1 MVLRFL
7 RTFLIFL
14 VCGSSAWATHNRA
27 GEIILKQVGDLTLRA
42 TIVTYT
48 KTSSFSVDRDSLEI
62 KWGDGSRQMIARANG
77 NGEILP
83 NDVKRNYYIAEHT
96 YPGRATYTISMTDP
110 NRNGGILNVNPPS
123 SENVVF
129 YIETNFTFLNPQFSG
144 YNNSSIL
151 LQPPV
156 DIACVGQKF
165 IHNPNAFDPDGD
177 SLAYALVVPMQEMG
191 LPVPNY
197 SFPDQILSGPNNK
210 ITIDSR
216 SGDIVWQS
224 PQLEGEYNIAIR
236 ISEYRHGVLISSVL
250 RDMQILVKGC
260 NNRPPT
266 IQSIDEICMIAGIP
280 YDITVTGD
288 DPDAVS
294 LRQKVKL
301 TALGA
306 PFQMTPSP
314 AVFNVPGGFNS
325 PLVRGIFRWTPSC
338 NAIAREYYNLIFK
351 AEDNFFDT
359 TGLAFLKNLRVKVVG
374 PPPEQVTVEKQGEDA
389 MIKWEYPYDCQD
401 TQDQYFKGFNVYRR
415 IGSNNFLAD
424 TCTPGLEGKGYTKI
438 ASLVKTN
445 DGNRYQ
451 FLDTTIEK
459 GKTYCYRILAQFSK
473 NTPAGFPFNVIE
485 SLPSL
490 ESCLL
495 VNLDLPI
502 ITQVTVDKTDALSG
516 QITLRWKKPRVPDLD
531 TIQFPPPYTIQ
542 IYRGDGI
549 NPASV
554 DALPGAI
561 FTYASYHAMV
571 DGVWVDDLIN
581 TKDRPYTYEIHFSH
595 GASVQFYGSS
605 EQASS
610 VFLLTTPSDQK
621 VSLNAQYSVPWD
633 NFKFVFYRKNE
644 LTGVF
649 DSIGSSGTGQW
660 IDEPLEN
667 GKEYCY
673 KIKTIGKYNSVGWTD
688 TLVNFSQ
695 ERCAIPKD
703 TVPPCPVTLSIDNQ
717 CLNPNLSS
725 NDFGFNILKWDY
737 VATCSQQRNAY
748 YFRIY
753 FRENVQQDWTLL
765 DSVYANQRFVYKHFL
780 NTNLT
785 GCYQVRAVDSLLN
798 EQSQQVGICVEDCQ
812 EYVLPNAFSPNGDGQ
827 NDVFLPRR
835 NTNVE
840 SIEFVIFNKWGNK
853 VFETTDPQIL
863 WSGSTS
869 NGTPLPAATYYYIGK
884 VFKKDSRGNITAG
897 NLKGF
902 IQLIK

>member
-7 RTFLIFL
+7 GTFMIIL
-14 VCGSSAWATHNRA
+14 VCGSSALATHNRA

-325 PLVRGIFRWTPSC
+325 PLVRGVFRWTPSC
-338 NAIAREYYNLIFK
+338 NAIAREYYNLIS
-351 AEDNFFDT
+351 
-359 TGLAFLKNLRVKVVG
+359 R
-374 PPPEQVTVEKQGEDA
+374 
-389 MIKWEYPYDCQD
+389 
-401 TQDQYFKGFNVYRR
+401 RR
-415 IGSNNFLAD
+415 IIFL
-424 TCTPGLEGKGYTKI
+424 
-438 ASLVKTN
+438 
-445 DGNRYQ
+445 
-451 FLDTTIEK
+451 
-459 GKTYCYRILAQFSK
+459 
-473 NTPAGFPFNVIE
+473 
-485 SLPSL
+485 
-490 ESCLL
+490 
-495 VNLDLPI
+495 
-502 ITQVTVDKTDALSG
+502 
-516 QITLRWKKPRVPDLD
+516 TLR
-531 TIQFPPPYTIQ
+531 
-542 IYRGDGI
+542 
-549 NPASV
+549 
-554 DALPGAI
+554 
-561 FTYASYHAMV
+561 
-571 DGVWVDDLIN
+571 
-581 TKDRPYTYEIHFSH
+581 
-595 GASVQFYGSS
+595 
-605 EQASS
+605 
-610 VFLLTTPSDQK
+610 
-621 VSLNAQYSVPWD
+621 
-633 NFKFVFYRKNE
+633 
-644 LTGVF
+644 
-649 DSIGSSGTGQW
+649 
-660 IDEPLEN
+660 
-667 GKEYCY
+667 
-673 KIKTIGKYNSVGWTD
+673 
-688 TLVNFSQ
+688 
-695 ERCAIPKD
+695 
-703 TVPPCPVTLSIDNQ
+703 
-717 CLNPNLSS
+717 
-725 NDFGFNILKWDY
+725 
-737 VATCSQQRNAY
+737 
-748 YFRIY
+748 
-753 FRENVQQDWTLL
+753 DWP
-765 DSVYANQRFVYKHFL
+765 F
-780 NTNLT
+780 
-785 GCYQVRAVDSLLN
+785 
-798 EQSQQVGICVEDCQ
+798 
-812 EYVLPNAFSPNGDGQ
+812 
-827 NDVFLPRR
+827 
-835 NTNVE
+835 
-840 SIEFVIFNKWGNK
+840 
-853 VFETTDPQIL
+853 
-863 WSGSTS
+863 
-869 NGTPLPAATYYYIGK
+869 
-884 VFKKDSRGNITAG
+884 
-897 NLKGF
+897 
-902 IQLIK
+902 